1 MRFIASATMREIP
14 SSPLRNNLRNR
25 QRISVRYNTAVIDEL
40 RQLRDAHRA
49 HGDAIQGELNYFEAN
64 RDRMNYRRYRKDHLP
79 IGSGTVE
86 SACKHVVAA
95 RMKRSGMTWTLE
107 RAQHMLQLRASIM
120 SSRYARDHQHSLS
133 DPPQPAAMLAAA

>member
-1 MRFIASATMREIP
+1 MSGILAHRELRSQRGILRRPDRGIP
-14 SSPLRNNLRNR
+14 TYQTAGANKWRARLR
-25 QRISVRYNTAVIDEL
+25 QGGAAVIDEL

-49 HGDAIQGELNYFEAN
+49 HGDAIQGALNYFEAN
-64 RDRMNYRRYRKDHLP
+64 RERMNYRRYRKDHLP

-107 RAQHMLQLRASIM
+107 RAQHMLQTPRV
-120 SSRYARDHQHSLS
+120 DHEFTLC
-133 DPPQPAAMLAAA
+133 P